1 MRSNML
7 IPKIYKYNVVYVI
20 YMFFRKCKDPKLKN
34 VSGISEKVKEKYRSD
49 SHLETILKREN
60 VTSLYL
66 LKKKY
71 RDERKRKSIQ

>member
-1 MRSNML
+1 
-7 IPKIYKYNVVYVI
+7 
-20 YMFFRKCKDPKLKN
+20 MFFRKCKDPKLKN

-71 RDERKRKSIQ
+71 RDERKRKSMQ